1 MRPIDADKL
10 KEAFAVP
17 CYEAFS
23 TPTIHS
29 IINEQPTVE
38 IVNCEYCRWWHRSES
53 EDLLGWCTGPLT
65 LWCWGAIYVPKDFY
79 CKFYFQ
85 RESEKEN

>member
-38 IVNCEYCRWWHRSES
+38 IVNCEYCRWWRKPKHKALSGR
-53 EDLLGWCTGPLT
+53 CVGPIA
-65 LWCWGAIYVPKDFY
+65 LWCKGDICTPKDFY

-85 RESEKEN
+85 RESEKED